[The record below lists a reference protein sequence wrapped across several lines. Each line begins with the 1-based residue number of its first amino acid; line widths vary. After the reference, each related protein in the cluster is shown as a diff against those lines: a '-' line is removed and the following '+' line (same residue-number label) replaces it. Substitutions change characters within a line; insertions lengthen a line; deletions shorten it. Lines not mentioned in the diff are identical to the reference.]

1 MGMTQSKKQELAD
14 KFTNEV
20 LTAKYGERFTSLDD
34 VEDDAEINAEWDFLN
49 EEFYETITKLNDYV
63 WIS

>member
-1 MGMTQSKKQELAD
+1 MTETKIQDLAD

-34 VEDDAEINAEWDFLN
+34 VEDDEEINRVWDYLN
-49 EEFYETITKLNDYV
+49 EKFYNTILNIIYV
-63 WIS
+63 